1 MNYMVIHEELKAGG
15 WRTIVPDIP
24 RCGATGVKL
33 ETRKR
38 SAERN
43 VETHIAGL
51 IEAEKRLPKDTA
63 KTVRLKRTVRRCFV
77 HFVSINQICKSE
89 LAGAHQ

>member
-24 RCGATGVKL
+24 RCGAAGVKF

-43 VETHIAGL
+43 IRKHVASL
-51 IEAEKRLPKDTA
+51 IKADKGLPKDTT
-63 KTVRLKRTVRRCFV
+63 KTVHLKRTVRRCFV
-77 HFVSINQICKSE
+77 HFVQINPLIQPK
-89 LAGAHQ
+89 LAGAN

>member
-1 MNYMVIHEELKAGG
+1 MNYMVIHEELKSGG

-24 RCGATGVKL
+24 HCGATGVKL

-43 VETHIAGL
+43 IRKHVAAL
-51 IEAEKRLPKDTA
+51 IKADKRLPLDVA
-63 KTVRLKRTVRRCFV
+63 KSVRLKRTVKRCFV
-77 HFVSINQICKSE
+77 HFIQVKPVDEPE
-89 LAGAHQ
+89 LAGAH